1 MLVEVADMEQA
12 VRVAGMVRGQ
22 GRDRDHQGGGVRW
35 EGCEI
40 WRDWPTAARAEGG
53 EEMVEVRG
61 DEYVRVRGEG
71 NGRAVL
77 AWRGEDGGRMIGKE

>member
-1 MLVEVADMEQA
+1 MEGLA
-12 VRVAGMVRGQ
+12 YCCSCG
-22 GRDRDHQGGGVRW
+22 
-35 EGCEI
+35 
-40 WRDWPTAARAEGG
+40 GG